1 MWKSEEMII
10 TIIPLYSRKSVSLVI
25 LSLSVETSCW
35 GGGPVVNRDSTLSPQ
50 PPFIRNTF
58 EGVTQILK
66 ADLKGRDK
74 PG

>member
-1 MWKSEEMII
+1 ML
-10 TIIPLYSRKSVSLVI
+10 IPQELQ
-25 LSLSVETSCW
+25 LS
-35 GGGPVVNRDSTLSPQ
+35 

-58 EGVTQILK
+58 GDVTQILK